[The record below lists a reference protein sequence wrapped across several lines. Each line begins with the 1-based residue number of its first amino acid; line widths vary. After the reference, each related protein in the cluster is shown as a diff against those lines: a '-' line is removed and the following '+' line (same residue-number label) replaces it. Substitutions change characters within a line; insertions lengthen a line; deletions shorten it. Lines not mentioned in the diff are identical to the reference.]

1 MQLAATQRAAH
12 PPPVPPRPNRQALVQ
27 PGTASKKRPPCPTR
41 QAPPP
46 PSNARPWNHSNHNH
60 ANNINNNN
68 NVISNGLTNGCG
80 PKKQLEVRFD
90 DSVVVKVQEDQ
101 DPNIKRQD
109 WLEAGVRYSSTKITL
124 PATVNGDSCEKV
136 GTNGVFLEEEKK
148 ESEEVAVVE
157 AAAAEE
163 DAEEKE
169 DEGGGEGGGGGGEEE
184 EATAAENQLEFS
196 DLDFSR

>member
-12 PPPVPPRPNRQALVQ
+12 PPPVPPRPNRQALIQ
-27 PGTASKKRPPCPTR
+27 PGVVATKKRPPCPTR

-46 PSNARPWNHSNHNH
+46 PSNARPWNNH

-68 NVISNGLTNGCG
+68 NVISNGLSNGCG
-80 PKKQLEVRFD
+80 AKKQLEVRFED
-90 DSVVVKVQEDQ
+90 APVVVKVREDQ
-101 DPNIKRQD
+101 EDPNIKRQD

-124 PATVNGDSCEKV
+124 PANGCEKV
-136 GTNGVFLEEEKK
+136 GSNGGFP
-148 ESEEVAVVE
+148 ESEEVAE
-157 AAAAEE
+157 AEAETAEE

-169 DEGGGEGGGGGGEEE
+169 DEGGGE
-184 EATAAENQLEFS
+184 EATAAENQPEFG